1 MIDKS
6 RCKKIRGLLIEYAD
20 LQNRIKNY
28 SNQKI
33 SDIVTGSDNNY
44 PYAKHTYKI
53 EGIPTNGA
61 YKKYSKML
69 KKRAY
74 TIGKELAKFEYE
86 LSQIG
91 DGEIITILRLKYI
104 DGLTNNQIA
113 HKLNNNKKK
122 YKFLS
127 SKDYTSDS
135 IRVQLQRFFK
145 KN

>member
-1 MIDKS
+1 
-6 RCKKIRGLLIEYAD
+6 
-20 LQNRIKNY
+20 
-28 SNQKI
+28 
-33 SDIVTGSDNNY
+33 
-44 PYAKHTYKI
+44 
-53 EGIPTNGA
+53 
-61 YKKYSKML
+61 ML
-69 KKRAY
+69 KKRAH